1 MKYEDCPQLIRDFL
15 SYMEFVKGRS
25 QTTVKAYYTDLR
37 TFFRFIKFHK
47 KLVSSD
53 IPFNEINISDI
64 TIELINEITLSDVY
78 EFLLY
83 VASNRQNDNKA
94 RARKVSCIK
103 VFFKYLTNNKNL
115 LKENPVENLEAPK
128 IKKSLPKYLNLEE
141 CIDILKNI
149 DNVNNKRDFCIITL
163 FLNCGMR
170 LSELCKINLNDI
182 KDDTL
187 LLRGKGG
194 KERIVYLNQACIDA
208 LSSYIKYRNS
218 KISNIK
224 STDKNALF
232 ISRNGTRISPRRVE
246 MIVEDAL
253 KKANLDGKGYS
264 VHKLRHTAATLM
276 YQHSNVDVRVLQEIL
291 GHANLG
297 TTQIYTHVSD
307 NQVKKAIN
315 STPLSNIKLK

>member
-83 VASNRQNDNKA
+83 VSSNRQNDNKA